1 MANAFEEQCRAKGNR
16 FVLDEHKGL
25 KKKIKP
31 QDRFSRISVSKS
43 CPETEGPLFHTGRA
57 DTCLGGPLN
66 MLVMELNSSKVELL
80 QSFPIQLVFLNG
92 NIHIFH
98 LISTS
103 PVGKVVQRV
112 GQASRSHS
120 TEGPEG

>member
-1 MANAFEEQCRAKGNR
+1 
-16 FVLDEHKGL
+16 
-25 KKKIKP
+25 
-31 QDRFSRISVSKS
+31 
-43 CPETEGPLFHTGRA
+43 
-57 DTCLGGPLN
+57 

-92 NIHIFH
+92 SIHIFH

-103 PVGKVVQRV
+103 PVGKAVQRV